1 MTATKPPS
9 NPGVPFPPPILFV
22 GGFGLGLLI
31 DRAVRNLGLL
41 APNTRIMEP
50 VGLGLAVLGF
60 GLMAW
65 AMITFRQQGTA
76 IYPNQPASS
85 LVARGPYRF
94 TRNPMYAGLTI
105 AYVGGSLLI
114 GSVWPIVV
122 LPLVLVL
129 LVRLVIRRE
138 EAYLAGT
145 FGESY
150 ATYRRRVRRWL

>member
-1 MTATKPPS
+1 MNAPKPLTS
-9 NPGVPFPPPILFV
+9 PGVPFPPPILFV
-22 GGFGLGLLI
+22 GGFGFGWLI

-50 VGLGLAVLGF
+50 VGLSLAVLGF

-65 AMITFRQQGTA
+65 AMITFRRQGTA

-138 EAYLAGT
+138 EAYLAST
-145 FGESY
+145 FGDSY
-150 ATYRRRVRRWL
+150 AAYRRRVRRWL

>member
-1 MTATKPPS
+1 MKASAPIS

-22 GGFGLGLLI
+22 GGFGLGWLL
-31 DRAVRNLGLL
+31 DHAVRNLGLL

-60 GLMAW
+60 CLMAW
-65 AMITFRQQGTA
+65 AIITFQRKRTA

-85 LVARGPYRF
+85 LVAQGPYRF
-94 TRNPMYAGLTI
+94 TRNPMYAGLAI

-114 GSVWPIVV
+114 GSIWPIVV
-122 LPLVLVL
+122 LPLVLL
-129 LVRLVIRRE
+129 LLIRLVIRRE
-138 EAYLAGT
+138 EAYLADR

-150 ATYRRRVRRWL
+150 AEYRRKVRRWL